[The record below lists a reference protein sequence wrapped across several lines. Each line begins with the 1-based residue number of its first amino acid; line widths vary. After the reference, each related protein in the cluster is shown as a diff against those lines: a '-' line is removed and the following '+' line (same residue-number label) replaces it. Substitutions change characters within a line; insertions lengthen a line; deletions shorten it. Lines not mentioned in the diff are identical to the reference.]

1 MVVTR
6 SSGGMATL
14 DDLRDEIQQMNVNI
28 SARFNSLENN
38 LAEQVKALVT
48 KHINTVK
55 TELTDMMTNLTERV
69 AALEER
75 PRGQPAPDDRGLN
88 FVIYGLEESDEENV
102 TDKVNNLVAA
112 QLKLPEVKVAEAERK
127 QTFRAGRNGVIVA
140 RCVNSDQKD
149 KVMKAKSLL
158 NTGNYRHISIN
169 HDKPK
174 WQRQHEANLRLVI
187 KTLCTNKLYLKG
199 NRVCAND
206 DDQNWQNAGNRGRG
220 ARNYQRGGGRGM
232 RGANPRA
239 QRGQRGGQG
248 HA

>member
-1 MVVTR
+1 MTAD
-6 SSGGMATL
+6 S
-14 DDLRDEIQQMNVNI
+14 
-28 SARFNSLENN
+28 
-38 LAEQVKALVT
+38 
-48 KHINTVK
+48 
-55 TELTDMMTNLTERV
+55 TDRQFWGKMTAYT
-69 AALEER
+69 
-75 PRGQPAPDDRGLN
+75 GL
-88 FVIYGLEESDEENV
+88 
-102 TDKVNNLVAA
+102 
-112 QLKLPEVKVAEAERK
+112 

-158 NTGNYRHISIN
+158 NTGNYRHISIT

-187 KTLCTNKLYLKG
+187 KTLGTNKLYLKG

-232 RGANPRA
+232 RGANPRG